1 METHAMPGNDQ
12 ERFEDYQELE
22 HFIEELQAGHVP
34 PVLHAS
40 MARQARIYRMVM
52 LLHSTSPEGTE
63 IRPAFIAALWV
74 RLEQELQ
81 TCKCISDERIL
92 CAV

>member
-22 HFIEELQAGHVP
+22 HFLEELQQGHISP
-34 PVLHAS
+34 ALRAS
-40 MARQARIYRMVM
+40 MARQPGIYSMVM
-52 LLHSTSPEGTE
+52 LLCSASPEGTE
-63 IRPAFIAALWV
+63 LRPEFIAALWV

-81 TCKCISDERIL
+81 PF
-92 CAV
+92 